1 MAATENGVV
10 IGLFD
15 DHRAVVKAID
25 VLLKAGFTDEQLGFA
40 ARSDDEHVQQIVQKS
55 PIARGIV
62 GGILGAADMLLVPI
76 TGPSEAT
83 TILEAA
89 LPVTEEAIDGLAY
102 PDSSPESRHEQP
114 AESVAVS
121 PQPRED
127 AQERASIVTG
137 GVIGGIFGAAAA
149 LLIPGIGPAVAG
161 GILAAALGGGAI
173 GGVAGGFLG
182 AFTHLGVPH
191 EKARQYEQAVKSGQ
205 ILLSVKA
212 PGRES
217 EIAALLQRYGAQH
230 VETH

>member
-1 MAATENGVV
+1 MAATENAVV

-15 DHRAVVKAID
+15 DHKAVVKAID
-25 VLLKAGFTDEQLGFA
+25 ALLKAGFSDEQLGFA

-89 LPVTEEAIDGLAY
+89 LPVTEGAIDGLAS
-102 PDSSPESRHEQP
+102 PDSSPESNHEQP
-114 AESVAVS
+114 AESVAVTQKPS
-121 PQPRED
+121 RED
-127 AQERASIVTG
+127 AQERTSIVTG
-137 GVIGGIFGAAAA
+137 GVIGGIVGAAAA

-212 PGRES
+212 PGREA
-217 EIAALLQRYGAQH
+217 E
-230 VETH
+230 